1 MANTGILQATI
12 AYKTSTDG
20 QPVDVDGNLTSI
32 SGKRQA
38 IALLEGYANPM
49 PSVYEVEYYFKAGGL
64 VGGNP
69 TASADFAAC
78 PVFYIRTS
86 TDRVVLAPDH
96 LTEEITV
103 FSSNPWTLTPGGN
116 AEVSPVSGGVG
127 ATVVLFKKNDTT
139 GDEWY
144 DFTNTASGQ
153 VAKVRVING
162 NSRDWILETGSW
174 NNLGFWY
181 DNGIWN
187 Y

>member
-20 QPVDVDGNLTSI
+20 LPVDVDGVLTSI

-38 IALLEGYANPM
+38 IALLEGTANPD
-49 PSVYEVEYYFKAGGL
+49 PLFYEVELYFSAGGL

-69 TASADFAAC
+69 TASANPDAC
-78 PVFYIRTS
+78 PVYYIRVSVERILLT
-86 TDRVVLAPDH
+86 PDH

-139 GDEWY
+139 GDEWH
-144 DFTNTASGQ
+144 DFTNTTSGQ
-153 VAKVRVING
+153 VVKVRVINV
-162 NSRDWILETGSW
+162 NSRDWILEAGSW

-181 DNGIWN
+181 NNGIWN